1 MSHVRFYRRTKPY
14 DSAGGLGKISQHRR
28 RRTLPLKRDQVS
40 GEKPPDGT
48 AGQGI
53 FNEVT
58 LNTQGHT
65 SKSHD
70 GSGGQGIFVGGQA
83 ASESGQGKNSER
95 AAVVRVNR
103 RQKPTSN
110 RGGYPVGSRWMAR
123 GWCGCGFSGS
133 GMGEESDYEVSDYE

>member
-58 LNTQGHT
+58 LNTRVTPQNRMT
-65 SKSHD
+65 
-70 GSGGQGIFVGGQA
+70 
-83 ASESGQGKNSER
+83 E
-95 AAVVRVNR
+95 AVVRVFSSGDRQRLRAVRVKTPGGR
-103 RQKPTSN
+103 R
-110 RGGYPVGSRWMAR
+110 W
-123 GWCGCGFSGS
+123 SG
-133 GMGEESDYEVSDYE
+133 